1 MLLRRSACLNYILY
15 ANNKHDQE
23 MNCQRF
29 EWEFVW
35 HTYIHTH
42 TKHIQKQYK
51 FLLAHFCLSNK
62 FWNVS
67 HLFGKF
73 SSSLSRKETIFRD
86 SYIHLITFIIPKT
99 SSIYTKYFT
108 VRYFQLWQLSFK
120 IYLILHVKIILIIIM
135 MIKIKENFVA
145 CFL

>member
-1 MLLRRSACLNYILY
+1 MHAWTTFYMLIINMIKKRIVSVLNKNLCDI
-15 ANNKHDQE
+15 
-23 MNCQRF
+23 
-29 EWEFVW
+29 
-35 HTYIHTH
+35 HTHTH

-73 SSSLSRKETIFRD
+73 SSSLSRKETIFGE